1 MPRKPKTQKDTRSE
15 YEIQCEAVQW
25 FRERFPNQIIY
36 STPNEAARNNWAKY
50 EKSGATAG
58 SPDLVVSLKD
68 RVFFVEMKNAKGVQS
83 DNQKAFQWRC
93 DALGIG
99 YYLCRNL
106 DDFKRAIL
114 SEWNKIKTQE
124 PAIQQT
130 QHI

>member
-1 MPRKPKTQKDTRSE
+1 MPRKKKPKDKRKE
-15 YEIQCEAVQW
+15 AEIQAECVQW
-25 FRERFPNQIIY
+25 FKTTFPNQIIF
-36 STPNEAARNNWAKY
+36 SVPLEAARNSWTKY
-50 EKSGATAG
+50 EKMGALHGTC
-58 SPDLVVSLKD
+58 DLVLTLKD
-68 RVFFVEMKNAKGVQS
+68 HVFFVEMKASWGELSTHQE
-83 DNQKAFQWRC
+83 AFKQRC

-124 PAIQQT
+124 PAMQQT